1 MSRSM
6 VAMYIGTETDLY
18 SNISQDNAKSG
29 GRRDQV
35 KVQEMGSN
43 YEFII

>member
-6 VAMYIGTETDLY
+6 VATYIGMETDLY
-18 SNISQDNAKSG
+18 SNIRQDNAKSG
-29 GRRDQV
+29 GRRDSGE
-35 KVQEMGSN
+35 VQEMGSN